1 MIACVALELVS
12 LGKARAVGIYVHCLP
27 RSKTNSSFPGSA
39 LSLPPSCSNHSCARQ
54 RCPFLLTPL
63 VPPLLPYQFL
73 WHSIPYPS
81 LDCGLTS
88 LDLTNFT
95 TLFPLLLA
103 LNSLPKLTKSFSK
116 SCVENSLHNS
126 QLDKPSSH
134 MNLEIF

>member
-1 MIACVALELVS
+1 MYNTCVAVELVS
-12 LGKARAVGIYVHCLP
+12 LGKARAVGIHVHCLP

-39 LSLPPSCSNHSCARQ
+39 LSLPPSRSNHSSARQ
-54 RCPFLLTPL
+54 RCPFILTPL

-95 TLFPLLLA
+95 TVVSSTCILA
-103 LNSLPKLTKSFSK
+103 SRNQTSYPMCHAY
-116 SCVENSLHNS
+116 SCKHYWN
-126 QLDKPSSH
+126 
-134 MNLEIF
+134 